1 MILFSYED
9 EDDYEENDSYAWDD
23 FKENTKHE
31 LVDHLSYPVTLEARN
46 SNWRGQTGYA
56 EVDNFDDLIRKVA
69 SFDSSFVELHKE
81 NNKYYF
87 KLATHDVPTGFCIY
101 ITQGEE

>member
-1 MILFSYED
+1 MILYSYED
-9 EDDYEENDSYAWDD
+9 EDDYEEAWDD
-23 FKENTKHE
+23 FKANVGTE
-31 LVDHLSYPVTLEARN
+31 LDNLSYPVTLEARN

-81 NNKYYF
+81 DDEYYF

-101 ITQGEE
+101 ITKGED

>member
-1 MILFSYED
+1 MILYSYE
-9 EDDYEENDSYAWDD
+9 EYNENDSYAWDD
-23 FKENTKHE
+23 FKNNVKYE
-31 LVDHLSYPVTLEARN
+31 LNEIFTYPLTLEAIN
-46 SNWRGQTGYA
+46 SNWRGQTGYT

-81 NNKYYF
+81 NDEYYF

-101 ITQGEE
+101 ITQGEDDES

>member
-9 EDDYEENDSYAWDD
+9 EDDYEEAWDD
-23 FKENTKHE
+23 FKANTRYE

-81 NNKYYF
+81 NDEYYF